1 MSNITLLILIVSF
14 SLLYLLFL
22 NLVKQDKFSNDLLFF
37 LIVSIILI
45 FNLTV
50 FYYYFQELNISIIIS
65 GLLVI
70 NNLLMVR
77 EIRLINKKFIL
88 IPIPY
93 FLFFLG
99 VFITLLIKLF

>member
-22 NLVKQDKFSNDLLFF
+22 NLVKQDKFSNYLLFF